1 MIALYSDGLI
11 EMDHD
16 IDRGLQ
22 RLRTA
27 LASPFSS
34 LNNLCTS
41 VVDTL
46 APDGPVDDDITLLLA
61 RTHPA
66 ADY

>member
-1 MIALYSDGLI
+1 VIALYSDGLI
-11 EMDHD
+11 EMEHD
-16 IDRGLQ
+16 VDRGLQ

-27 LASPFSS
+27 LAGPISS
-34 LNNLCTS
+34 LDDLCTS

-61 RTHPA
+61 RTHL
-66 ADY
+66 